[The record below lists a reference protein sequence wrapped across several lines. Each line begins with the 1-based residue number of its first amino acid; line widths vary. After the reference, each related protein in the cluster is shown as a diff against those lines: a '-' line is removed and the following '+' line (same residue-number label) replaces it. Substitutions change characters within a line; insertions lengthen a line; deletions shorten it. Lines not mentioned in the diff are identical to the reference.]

1 MYCMTELF
9 NLGDMKSIF
18 IRNQVTTLYL
28 TGNGNSNQSADYL
41 KPVNMKSLKI
51 HPNGHYKKWYC
62 QHTGENISSSR
73 PIMHYITD
81 GNMVLDL
88 ITIWLITT
96 VTRNHNKAD
105 VSIVL
110 HAWNCSLSSCLLF
123 TLSFIFDTTFRCF
136 RCIFN

>member
-51 HPNGHYKKWYC
+51 HPNGHYKK
-62 QHTGENISSSR
+62 
-73 PIMHYITD
+73 
-81 GNMVLDL
+81 
-88 ITIWLITT
+88 
-96 VTRNHNKAD
+96 
-105 VSIVL
+105 
-110 HAWNCSLSSCLLF
+110 
-123 TLSFIFDTTFRCF
+123 
-136 RCIFN
+136 